1 VTPLGPTGV
10 TEIFLPASADVLT
23 VKKLAL
29 ARRGKRLR
37 LVAALPGATDDP
49 AAVQLRV
56 RVRDG
61 NAGVAA
67 VALGTGALVAKGPAW
82 RAAPGALP
90 QGTALSLRRRR
101 DDLVLRLAGPT
112 LAPPASRRGLG
123 VVVEL
128 GARILS
134 GTVR

>member
-1 VTPLGPTGV
+1 LRQAC
-10 TEIFLPASADVLT
+10 EIF
-23 VKKLAL
+23 
-29 ARRGKRLR
+29 ARFGR
-37 LVAALPGATDDP
+37 VDP
-49 AAVQLRV
+49 AL
-56 RVRDG
+56 
-61 NAGVAA
+61 
-67 VALGTGALVAKGPAW
+67 LGTLE
-82 RAAPGALP
+82 
-90 QGTALSLRRRR
+90 GTALSLRRRR